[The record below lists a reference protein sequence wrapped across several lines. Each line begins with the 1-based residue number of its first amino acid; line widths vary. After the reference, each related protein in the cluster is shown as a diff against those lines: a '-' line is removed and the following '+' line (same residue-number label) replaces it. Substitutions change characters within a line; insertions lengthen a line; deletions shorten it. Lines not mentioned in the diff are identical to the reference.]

1 MIYYG
6 GNDYR
11 DYLAHHGV
19 AGMKWGVR
27 RYQPYPSS
35 YHGDGKF
42 VGKKTASGNTETAE
56 TYTQKKPSP
65 GSIQRG
71 LNKADKQAVR
81 YIDRMNS
88 ASRKVAKYGNK
99 YHARTKKLGLKES
112 FGLDETDKPTD
123 KKLQKYKQKIDR
135 NIESY
140 TTNHKA
146 LKANE
151 SATWKLIA
159 KANENG
165 YSVSS
170 KKVNRDAI
178 AGKRFVSALVGQK
191 AGGILGAFAG
201 AAIAGTNHPNSG
213 VIEGNKYKVR
223 KTSDGERPSIRLQT
237 RTSDHGLY
245 NRTNLDAVTDE
256 LYGPTG
262 DKKSESVANLKRK
275 RKIPL
280 TVNTALEARRWRNR

>member
-19 AGMKWGVR
+19 AGMRWGIR
-27 RYQPYPSS
+27 RYQPYPGDYS
-35 YHGDGKF
+35 GDGKF
-42 VGKKTASGNTETAE
+42 VGKK
-56 TYTQKKPSP
+56 PST
-65 GSIQRG
+65 GSIQKG

-99 YHARTKKLGLKES
+99 YHVRTKKLGLKES
-112 FGLDETDKPTD
+112 FGLDEADKPTD

-140 TTNHKA
+140 KTNHKA

-178 AGKRFVSALVGQK
+178 AGKRFVGAVM
-191 AGGILGAFAG
+191 GGIPGAVIVG
-201 AAIAGTNHPNSG
+201 ANHANFG
-213 VIEGNKYKVR
+213 VVEGNKYKVR
-223 KTSDGERPSIRLQT
+223 KTSDGERPSITLQT
-237 RTSDHGLY
+237 RNENTRGLY

-262 DKKSESVANLKRK
+262 DKKSERVANLKRRK
-275 RKIPL
+275 R
-280 TVNTALEARRWRNR
+280 